1 LLFLL
6 LSFFLFCCVQCLT
19 LLDAIPISQFFSSV
33 LMGGATESEFSST
46 EVAHELVYE
55 IYKVAPG
62 VLISVIPILEQA
74 LKATLFF

>member
-1 LLFLL
+1 
-6 LSFFLFCCVQCLT
+6 
-19 LLDAIPISQFFSSV
+19 
-33 LMGGATESEFSST
+33 MGGATESEFSST

-74 LKATLFF
+74 LKATLFLLLFYYYSGSWCQFSLLTIFSLHF